1 MRVRQEELKDT
12 FQKEEFEL
20 EERVVEIRRT
30 TKVVAGGKNLHFRV
44 LAVVGDKNGKVG
56 IRIGSARE
64 VPESIRKAIAEAKK
78 NMVQVSIVKGTI
90 PHEVMVKF
98 CSAKIMLKP
107 AAPGTGI
114 VASNAVRAVV
124 ELAGVKNILTKNL
137 GSTAPVN
144 VIKATFEGLKS
155 LRSPSQI
162 ASKRDLTL
170 REVFHGAGNKG

>member
-1 MRVRQEELKDT
+1 MRQNEKIEEVSKD
-12 FQKEEFEL
+12 ENEI

-30 TKVVAGGKNLHFRV
+30 AKVVAGGKNLHFRV
-44 LAVVGDKNGKVG
+44 IAVVGDKKGKVG
-56 IRIGSARE
+56 IGIGSARE
-64 VPESIRKAIAEAKK
+64 VPESIRKAISEAKK
-78 NMVQVSIVKGTI
+78 NMVQVSVVKGTI

-98 CSAKIMLKP
+98 CSARVLLKP

-144 VIKATFEGLKS
+144 VIKATFEGMKS
-155 LRSPSQI
+155 LQSPAQI
-162 ASKRDLTL
+162 AQKRDLSFS
-170 REVFHGAGNKG
+170 EVIHGKTPKE